1 MVGWY
6 EIVGERADP
15 QQVGGIRLNTFYETR
30 NKSLWL
36 ISLKSL
42 ALVLMIAAGFAVTVP
57 WMPMALWKSSTLVAG
72 IMLMY
77 VGLAFFVRPEAN
89 EDNLGLLGGLVNDP
103 LHYSDNLN
111 RALWQAHCLLGP
123 GRFAAGTVLDISTLL
138 GFTAEVT
145 AEQANEEDLE
155 QLLES
160 EAKQVDRWRR
170 EAMERV
176 EQRQSEK
183 PQGQLQL
190 TSTQYLSPDRFDS

>member
-1 MVGWY
+1 MVGWF

-15 QQVGGIRLNTFYETR
+15 QQFGGIRLNTFYETR
-30 NKSLWL
+30 KKSLWL

-57 WMPMALWKSSTLVAG
+57 WMPMPVWTSSTLVAG

-89 EDNLGLLGGLVNDP
+89 EDNLGLLGGMVNDP

-123 GRFAAGTVLDISTLL
+123 GRFAAGTVLDISTLF
-138 GFTAEVT
+138 GFTAELT
-145 AEQANEEDLE
+145 AEQANEEDFEE
-155 QLLES
+155 QLEMES
-160 EAKQVDRWRR
+160 KQVDQWRR

-190 TSTQYLSPDRFDS
+190 TSTQFLSPDRFE

>member
-30 NKSLWL
+30 KKSLWL

-57 WMPMALWKSSTLVAG
+57 WIPMALWKSSTLVAG

-89 EDNLGLLGGLVNDP
+89 ENNLGLLGGLVNDP

-155 QLLES
+155 KLLER
-160 EAKQVDRWRR
+160 EAKQVERWRR
-170 EAMERV
+170 GNGTR
-176 EQRQSEK
+176 
-183 PQGQLQL
+183 
-190 TSTQYLSPDRFDS
+190 